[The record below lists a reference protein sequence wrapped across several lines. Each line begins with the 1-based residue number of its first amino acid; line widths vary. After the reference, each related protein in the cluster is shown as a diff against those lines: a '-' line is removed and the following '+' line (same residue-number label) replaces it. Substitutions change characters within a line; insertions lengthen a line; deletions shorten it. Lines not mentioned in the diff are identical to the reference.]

1 MNPLRRIVAATDFSE
16 NAGYALARAAL
27 IAEEHGAELSLAHIL
42 NASTLHAMK
51 TVLSEQPSVERDLM
65 AASQHALAEMA
76 AGAAGSRGISV
87 TTTVRVGSVI
97 EELLAE
103 ARSADLLALGVHGL
117 NPVRDRILGT
127 TAERIIGKCP
137 TPILVTRRLVT
148 SAYERLLV
156 PVDLSTDCVPIL
168 RAAHRMGP
176 RASIHVLHVYDL
188 PFEGKLWLAGV
199 ARETIEKHREE
210 ARVQSLK
217 QIHAL
222 IDAHLPD
229 RHVSVI
235 VERGAAAFSILE
247 NASRHDADLVV
258 IGKRSNSAIADFFL
272 GSVTRHVLSDVD
284 CDVLVMPPSVE

>member
-1 MNPLRRIVAATDFSE
+1 
-16 NAGYALARAAL
+16 
-27 IAEEHGAELSLAHIL
+27 
-42 NASTLHAMK
+42 
-51 TVLSEQPSVERDLM
+51 
-65 AASQHALAEMA
+65 
-76 AGAAGSRGISV
+76 
-87 TTTVRVGSVI
+87 
-97 EELLAE
+97 
-103 ARSADLLALGVHGL
+103 
-117 NPVRDRILGT
+117 
-127 TAERIIGKCP
+127 
-137 TPILVTRRLVT
+137 
-148 SAYERLLV
+148 
-156 PVDLSTDCVPIL
+156 
-168 RAAHRMGP
+168 
-176 RASIHVLHVYDL
+176 VYDL

-217 QIHAL
+217 HIHAL

-284 CDVLVMPPSVE
+284 CDVLVMPPSVD

>member
-1 MNPLRRIVAATDFSE
+1 MNPIRRIVAATDFSKD
-16 NAGYALARAAL
+16 AGYALARAAL

-42 NASTLHAMK
+42 NVSTLHAMK
-51 TVLSEQPSVERDLM
+51 TVFSEQPSVERDLLS
-65 AASQHALAEMA
+65 ASERALAEAA
-76 AGAAGSRGISV
+76 AGAATRRGISV

-103 ARSADLLALGVHGL
+103 ARGADLLALGVHGL
-117 NPVRDRILGT
+117 NRVRDRIVGT

-137 TPILVTRRLVT
+137 TPILVTRRPVT

-156 PVDLSTDCVPIL
+156 PVDLSTNCVPIL
-168 RAAHRMGP
+168 QAARRMGS

-199 ARETIEKHREE
+199 ARETIEKHRDD
-210 ARVQSLK
+210 AHVRSLK

-222 IDAHLPD
+222 IDAHLSD
-229 RHVSVI
+229 RPVSVI
-235 VERGAAAFSILE
+235 VERGGAAFSILA
-247 NASRHDADLVV
+247 NASRRDADLVV
-258 IGKRSNSAIADFFL
+258 IGKRGNSAIADFLL

>member
-1 MNPLRRIVAATDFSE
+1 MDPIRRIVAATDFSE
-16 NAGYALARAAL
+16 NAGYALSRAAL

-51 TVLSEQPSVERDLM
+51 TVFSEQPSVERDLLS
-65 AASQHALAEMA
+65 ASQHALVEMA
-76 AGAAGSRGISV
+76 AEAAARRGISV
-87 TTTVRVGSVI
+87 TTTVRVGSVL

-103 ARSADLLALGVHGL
+103 ARSADLLALGAHGL
-117 NPVRDRILGT
+117 NRVVDRILGT

-137 TPILVTRRLVT
+137 TPILVTRRLVS

-156 PVDLSTDCVPIL
+156 PVDLSTNCVPIL
-168 RAAHRMGP
+168 QAARRMGP

-199 ARETIEKHREE
+199 AKETIEKHRDD
-210 ARVQSLK
+210 ARVRSLK

-222 IDAHLPD
+222 IDAHLSD
-229 RHVSVI
+229 RRISVS
-235 VERGAAAFSILE
+235 VERGGAAFSILE
-247 NASRHDADLVV
+247 NASRLDADLVV